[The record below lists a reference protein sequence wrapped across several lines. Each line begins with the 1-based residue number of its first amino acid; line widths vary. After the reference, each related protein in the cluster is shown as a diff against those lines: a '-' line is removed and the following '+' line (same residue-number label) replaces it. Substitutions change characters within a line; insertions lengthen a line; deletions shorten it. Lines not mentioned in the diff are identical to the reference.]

1 MALITVNC
9 FSSMLMRTVPIN
21 VILPVD
27 KQVEAVRAEE
37 DGARYVPNEPAGGFK
52 TLYLLHG
59 IFGNYTDWVSG
70 TCIQRWAE
78 ERDLAV
84 VMPSGDNMFYLD
96 QPAAHDYYGRFI
108 GEELVALTR
117 AMFPLSRRR
126 EDTFIGGLSMGGY
139 GALRNGL
146 KYADTFG
153 AIASMSGALLVD
165 GVSERT
171 DDTSTFF
178 QSRRFA
184 KAVYGDPD
192 AVAGSDRDPLWLA
205 GRLAASGG
213 PLPRIYVS
221 CGTEDS
227 LLAANR
233 DVAREL
239 GAQGFSVTYEEAA
252 GGHTWEYWNRAIER
266 VVDWLPL
273 DEPVMGIGSGNVH
286 V

>member
-1 MALITVNC
+1 MALICVNF
-9 FSSMLMRTVPIN
+9 FSTSLARTVPLN
-21 VILPVD
+21 VVLPVD
-27 KQVEAVRAEE
+27 KQTEALDAEAAGRVYE
-37 DGARYVPNEPAGGFK
+37 PHVPAGGFK

-84 VMPSGDNMFYLD
+84 VMPSGDNMFYVD
-96 QPAAHDYYGRFI
+96 QPAAHDLYGRFI

-117 AMFPLSRRR
+117 AMFPLSARR

-153 AIASMSGALLVD
+153 AIASMSGALLVN

-205 GRLAASGG
+205 GRLVASGG

-239 GAQGFSVTYEEAA
+239 GAQGFSVTYEESA

-273 DEPVMGIGSGNVH
+273 GEAVAGIGSGNVR